1 MNKKYKNENTRLS
14 DNIFQGIGFIPVSSF
29 QVLRDSVLR
38 YTDVPISGM
47 PCTFAVNLI

>member
-1 MNKKYKNENTRLS
+1 MNKKYKNKNTRLS
-14 DNIFQGIGFIPVSSF
+14 DNIGFIPVASF

-47 PCTFAVNLI
+47 PYTFAVNLI